1 MNGVA
6 HPQATEA
13 ARGVARD
20 LVLLA
25 ADVLTVEE
33 VAARAGLSVA
43 QVESLVADPDVIL
56 QAQKESAKA
65 RLRKGPWVRFQAIAI
80 RDKALSLLA
89 GRLND
94 DMSTRAL
101 LDVVN
106 TVRPVAVKEDVQA
119 RAEAFSL
126 TIVMGAQSMT
136 LQSAPADVVDVDAKP
151 LGGE

>member
-65 RLRKGPWVRFQAIAI
+65 KLEGALGRFQAIAI

-106 TVRPVAVKEDVQA
+106 TVRPVAVKEDAQA

-136 LQSAPADVVDVDAKP
+136 LQSAPVDVVDVDAKP

>member
-65 RLRKGPWVRFQAIAI
+65 RLEGALGRFQAIAI